1 MPSSDELIGF
11 LDAASGLDAEISRA
25 VLWDTVPLMSASPH
39 TLEVRAESLVA
50 AGKLQVYFGWTAIL
64 ERLRDLFNA
73 KVGTTNLSRHQLPA
87 WALLWNNITRLE
99 LPNVLVAPPGSIV
112 FRGQRFVAYS
122 SPELTDL
129 MVAARLLPGPPLVI
143 TGTELERK

>member
-1 MPSSDELIGF
+1 MPSSDELASF

-25 VLWDTVPLMSASPH
+25 VLWDTVPLMSASQL
-39 TLEVRAESLVA
+39 TVEERAESLVA
-50 AGKLQVYFGWTAIL
+50 AGKLQVYPGWTALL
-64 ERLRDLFNA
+64 ERLRDLFDA
-73 KVGTTNLSRHQLPA
+73 KIGVTETGRYQQPA
-87 WALLWNNITRLE
+87 WGMLWNNIARLE
-99 LPNVLVAPPGSIV
+99 LPNIRAAPGFIV

-143 TGTELERK
+143 TGTELEWK